1 VLLFT
6 SSFSKKQG
14 SLKGKMLHY
23 MFLFACWGFG
33 ILGRE
38 KRRKM
43 QAEEGKGNGEHLLV
57 ISL

>member
-6 SSFSKKQG
+6 SSFKEKARNFER
-14 SLKGKMLHY
+14 KNVALHV
-23 MFLFACWGFG
+23 FVCLLVFG
-33 ILGRE
+33 ILVGE
-38 KRRKM
+38 NRRKM